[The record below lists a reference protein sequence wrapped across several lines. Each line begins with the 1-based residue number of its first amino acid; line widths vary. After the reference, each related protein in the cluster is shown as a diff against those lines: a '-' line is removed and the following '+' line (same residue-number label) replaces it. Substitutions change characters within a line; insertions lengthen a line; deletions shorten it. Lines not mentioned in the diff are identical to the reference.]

1 MNKPRKYRS
10 KIIEQLQ
17 QEHDNLPWYKKLK
30 MRFSTQKWVWT
41 CRTRFIWDLNYERNI
56 FKRKFGPLK

>member
-10 KIIEQLQ
+10 KVIEQLQ
-17 QEHDNLPWYKKLK
+17 QEYDNLHWYKKLK
-30 MRFSTQKWVWT
+30 KRFSTQRWVWA